1 MIIDIVIIL
10 LIALAGFVGYKK
22 GFVDMIA
29 SIVSIILAF
38 ILAIVLQEAV
48 ADFLIEKTG
57 LGSNIENQ
65 IEDTLKNAL
74 IDEDAS
80 KSQEVENGENIESSE
95 QLEANTKKQNVEIKG
110 FIENFVKEEIIADN
124 IPIIANNIT
133 KFIFKG
139 ISFIGIFI
147 IVIIITYIIR
157 MILNL
162 VFELPI
168 LSTVN
173 KFGGLAF
180 GVIKGLLWIFI
191 LFAII
196 KFLEPMGV
204 DKVVV
209 DYINTSIVSK
219 FLYDTNFV
227 VMLIKGDLKF

>member
-10 LIALAGFVGYKK
+10 LIALAGFLGYKK
-22 GFVDMIA
+22 GLVDMIA
-29 SIVSIILAF
+29 SIVSIALAF
-38 ILAIVLQEAV
+38 ILAIILQEAV
-48 ADFLIEKTG
+48 AEFLIEKTG
-57 LGSNIENQ
+57 LGSNIQSQ
-65 IEDTLKNAL
+65 IEDTLKTTFLGEENVKL
-74 IDEDAS
+74 
-80 KSQEVENGENIESSE
+80 QEAENVENSE
-95 QLEANTKKQNVEIKG
+95 KTELNTNKSNGEIKG

-147 IVIIITYIIR
+147 IVLIITYIIR

-168 LSTVN
+168 LNTVN

-180 GVIKGLLWIFI
+180 GIIKGLLWIFI

-204 DKVVV
+204 DKVIV
-209 DYINTSIVSK
+209 DYINTSIVSR
-219 FLYDTNFV
+219 FLYNTNFV